1 MSTAKKEILYPNQE
15 IRNVRLEKKDNH
27 SKNFLVL
34 VVLSKKCPLPLQRE
48 KNEIRAYPKETFMI
62 ASLKLEWKQDFSPN
76 EYCKDGNVYV
86 QTRRLAVE
94 YKDSLEEKKRKC
106 NSVAVRKMR
115 NAPYPYPQEIRYL
128 ECILRVTRELVRIVT
143 NMNIKISNCA
153 EFDSVQCVNSY
164 KGY

>member
-1 MSTAKKEILYPNQE
+1 
-15 IRNVRLEKKDNH
+15 
-27 SKNFLVL
+27 
-34 VVLSKKCPLPLQRE
+34 
-48 KNEIRAYPKETFMI
+48 MI

-115 NAPYPYPQEIRYL
+115 NASYPYPQEIRYL
-128 ECILRVTRELVRIVT
+128 ECILRVTEELFRIIT